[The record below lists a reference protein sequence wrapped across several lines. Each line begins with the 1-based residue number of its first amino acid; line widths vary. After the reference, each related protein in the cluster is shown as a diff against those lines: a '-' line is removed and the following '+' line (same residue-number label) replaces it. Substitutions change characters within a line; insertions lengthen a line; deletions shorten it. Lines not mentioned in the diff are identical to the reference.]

1 MKIKPTLLK
10 EFEINKAIEKIQ
22 NELNS
27 YTKEFIVIRNNIVDY
42 DVNAKNS
49 FGIGMSTQNNFS
61 LPITTNMKLKKVD
74 SANTKIILKTSFRI
88 ELLIIIILWIGITLT
103 QIVGNVKIPIWVTIV
118 LFPIILLWFGF
129 IYRSQEEIL
138 HQKIEYFLKRI

>member
-42 DVNAKNS
+42 DVNAKSS

-103 QIVGNVKIPIWVTIV
+103 QIVGNVKIPI
-118 LFPIILLWFGF
+118 
-129 IYRSQEEIL
+129 
-138 HQKIEYFLKRI
+138 